1 MESQVIEEEIIGPW
15 IGRNH
20 ICGGQVSMT
29 LDTIDCVSISKKAV
43 NDWIPERR
51 INALR
56 KLEIE
61 GLSSP
66 CPPCQAADFTC

>member
-1 MESQVIEEEIIGPW
+1 
-15 IGRNH
+15 
-20 ICGGQVSMT
+20 MT
-29 LDTIDCVSISKKAV
+29 LDTTDCVSISKKAV

-66 CPPCQAADFTC
+66 CPPCQAADITC